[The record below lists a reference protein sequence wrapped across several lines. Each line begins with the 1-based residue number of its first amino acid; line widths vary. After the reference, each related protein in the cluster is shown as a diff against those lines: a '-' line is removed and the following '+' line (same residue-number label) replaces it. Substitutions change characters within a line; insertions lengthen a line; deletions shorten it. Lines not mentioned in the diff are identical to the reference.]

1 MRQEAFQYHP
11 TLWIRHEVPCFVMS
25 QSIEQQQ
32 GKVLTEH
39 QHVQGACSGQGGGD
53 GVKPHLCVFQSLV
66 MLSPG
71 SCRAHPVWPSGH
83 CWGTGPLCSCF
94 QLPAP
99 AQAWPSS
106 APHGHCSPHHSLCQ
120 PEHRAESLLATTQ
133 VSAAETCTHKVHSKP
148 SFPGPEGT
156 GLLTILVLTSRGREV
171 LGSPAF

>member
-25 QSIEQQQ
+25 QSIQQQQ
-32 GKVLTEH
+32 GKVLTEQ

-120 PEHRAESLLATTQ
+120 PEHRGQKASWPL
-133 VSAAETCTHKVHSKP
+133 HR
-148 SFPGPEGT
+148 
-156 GLLTILVLTSRGREV
+156 LVLQKPALTRSTQSQVFLGQREQD
-171 LGSPAF
+171 FWQY